1 MSRIA
6 TTFAQLKGAGR
17 TALIPYVTVGHPSL
31 EATRAIVPALIEA
44 GADLVE
50 LGVPFSDPL
59 ADGPVIQ
66 RATHEALMNG
76 TTPRDCLTV
85 AKAIRSSFPHT
96 PLVFMGYYNPI
107 LRFGVEAY
115 ARACAEAGVDGLI
128 VPDLPLE
135 ESDELLAACRAH
147 GLDLIPLVAPTS
159 GDERIAA
166 MAQQASGFIYC
177 VSVVGITGAR
187 RDLSSEVQSLVAR
200 IRQHTDLPIAIGFGI
215 SQPEHVRQ
223 VAQFADGAV
232 VGSALV
238 DAIDKAPQ
246 GNAAAAA
253 ATFLRGLCRGEV
265 TGV

>member
-1 MSRIA
+1 MNRLV
-6 TTFAQLKGAGR
+6 TTFAHLKSAQR
-17 TALIPYVTVGHPSL
+17 IALIPYVCVGHPSL
-31 EATRAIVPALIEA
+31 ATTPAIVSALIEA
-44 GADLVE
+44 DADIVE

-66 RATHEALMNG
+66 RATHQALMHG
-76 TTPRDCLTV
+76 TTPRDCLAV
-85 AKAIRSSFPHT
+85 ANQIRLTHSHT
-96 PLVFMGYYNPI
+96 PLLFMGYYNPI

-115 ARACAEAGVDGLI
+115 ARACADVDVDGLI

-135 ESDELLAACRAH
+135 ESAELLAACRAH

-159 GDERIAA
+159 SDERIAA

-177 VSVVGITGAR
+177 VSLVGITGVR
-187 RDLSSEVQSLVAR
+187 RDLSNEVQSLVAR

-238 DAIDKAPQ
+238 DVIANAPS
-246 GNAAAAA
+246 GREAKRA
-253 ATFLRGLCRGEV
+253 GEFIRRLMV
-265 TGV
+265 A